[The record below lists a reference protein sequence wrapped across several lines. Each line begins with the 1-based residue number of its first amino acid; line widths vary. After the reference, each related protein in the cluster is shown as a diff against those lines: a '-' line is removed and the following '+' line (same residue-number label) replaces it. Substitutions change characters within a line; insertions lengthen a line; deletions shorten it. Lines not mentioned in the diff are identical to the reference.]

1 MAIDIV
7 TGLFRHTQ
15 ARSKT
20 RGTPNTCRGSIFSTR
35 RLIANGKT
43 FHELLFVIVITG
55 IVVRGWSL
63 IVGRWSL
70 IVRRWSLIISVY
82 IIVVIRIVIRG
93 GSIIVHHGS
102 SIIVDCG
109 IIVKRA
115 AIIILWPVI
124 IRRRWR
130 RRIICI
136 IIIIV
141 ALKVGIQRLRRIGR
155 NTKALIMIRGSS
167 NTPNT
172 IVVSNCL
179 TSTFAVT
186 AMKQAIQQTGTCE
199 RGCSEKEQC

>member
-1 MAIDIV
+1 
-7 TGLFRHTQ
+7 
-15 ARSKT
+15 
-20 RGTPNTCRGSIFSTR
+20 
-35 RLIANGKT
+35 LIANGKT
-43 FHELLFVIVITG
+43 FHELLFVIVIIG

-63 IVGRWSL
+63 IIRRWSL
-70 IVRRWSLIISVY
+70 IIRRWSLIISVY
-82 IIVVIRIVIRG
+82 IIVVIRIVIRR

-102 SIIVDCG
+102 SIIVDGG

-124 IRRRWR
+124 IRRWRRRRIIICRRWR

-136 IIIIV
+136 NIIM

-155 NTKALIMIRGSS
+155 NTKTLIMIRGSS
-167 NTPNT
+167 NTPHA
-172 IVVSNCL
+172 IVNCL

-199 RGCSEKEQC
+199 RDCSEKEQC

>member
-20 RGTPNTCRGSIFSTR
+20 RGTPNACRGSILGTR

-70 IVRRWSLIISVY
+70 IIGRWSLIISVY

-102 SIIVDCG
+102 SIIVDRG

-136 IIIIV
+136 NIIM

-155 NTKALIMIRGSS
+155 NTKALIRGSN

-172 IVVSNCL
+172 IVVNNCL